1 MGFHM
6 GVQPME
12 MVIGDFKIGIEW
24 NFMGLPSGELT

>member
-1 MGFHM
+1 M

-24 NFMGLPSGELT
+24 NFMRLPSGELT